1 MPTDLMNTP
10 AFGAYVERLRND
22 ILKLTKDQFADEHG
36 ALSRTDQNRIEG
48 GARDVPLT
56 DPRIG
61 RTARALTKADPNRF
75 PAEHTEGFLTAV
87 AATCA
92 ASVYDQEEADEQG
105 NTVVAERAE
114 VILEHARNWDDNPG
128 VLIGARASGLDGLI
142 TGRALM
148 SATDWDAMITTQ
160 TKPVATFWAEEA
172 HRSKD
177 LFVDIATTIAA
188 RQHGVATTCPS
199 RDQISD
205 KATEYWPRI
214 SRGTVQRRA
223 DRRLDPLRGPMTMSA
238 ARRRAWALGATTG
251 NIFSVACVVFLANAV
266 AAAWPDLT
274 PMQAWLQVRGND
286 FARMGHREG
295 ASVPFVVAYE
305 KTKKQLPAEYLPH
318 YESLHQMLHVAESS
332 LTRYL
337 DSVHEPLWD
346 MTIRV
351 AGDAVEGDAL
361 AIDVDSNKDGG
372 PYVPAVD
379 DLLIYEQDP
388 LEATVRDVVADMGV
402 PTLELRSRS
411 VGRTGAPADDPTYF
425 WCPIPG
431 LNHRYAV
438 LYEKNTKTWTPT
450 HLF

>member
-22 ILKLTKDQFADEHG
+22 ILKLTKDQFAEEHG

-48 GARDVPLT
+48 GANDVPLT
-56 DPRIG
+56 EVRIG
-61 RTARALTKADPNRF
+61 RTARALTKADPYRF
-75 PAEHTEGFLTAV
+75 PEEHTEGFLTAV

-92 ASVYDQEEADEQG
+92 ASVYDQEETDEQG
-105 NTVVAERAE
+105 TTVGAERAE
-114 VILEHARNWDDNPG
+114 VILEHARNWDNNPG
-128 VLIGARASGLDGLI
+128 VLIGARANGLDGLI

-148 SATDWDAMITTQ
+148 SATEWDGMITAQ
-160 TKPVATFWAEEA
+160 VKPVATFWAEEA
-172 HRSKD
+172 NRSKA
-177 LFVDIATTIAA
+177 LFADIATTIAA
-188 RQHGVATTCPS
+188 RQHGVATTCPT
-199 RDQISD
+199 RDPISA
-205 KATEYWPRI
+205 KATEYWPQI

-238 ARRRAWALGATTG
+238 ARRRAWALGATTTD
-251 NIFSVACVVFLANAV
+251 IFSVACVVFLANAV

-274 PMQAWLQVRGND
+274 PLQAWLQVRGND
-286 FARMGHREG
+286 VARMGLREG
-295 ASVPFVVAYE
+295 ANVPFVVAYE

-318 YESLHQMLHVAESS
+318 YDELHLMLHAAESC

-351 AGDAVEGDAL
+351 VDDAADGDAL
-361 AIDVDSNKDGG
+361 AIDVDTNKDGG
-372 PYVPAVD
+372 PYVPAAD
-379 DLLIYEQDP
+379 DLLIYEQD
-388 LEATVRDVVADMGV
+388 LIESTVRDVVADMGV
-402 PTLELRSRS
+402 PTLELRSHS
-411 VGRTGAPADDPTYF
+411 VGRTGAEADDPMYF
-425 WCPIPG
+425 WCPVPG

-438 LYEKNTKTWTPT
+438 LYEKSTKTWTPT